1 MAGLRIGLAQ
11 MDVVLGGFSSNAKK
25 ILDFT
30 NRSKEKRCDLVVFP
44 ELALFGY
51 LPMDLLERKSIFEAQ
66 LKEFK
71 KLEKSLP
78 KDISVLVG
86 LVAPS
91 LGKSGKP
98 YGNAVALMRK
108 GQKTKLFFKELLP
121 NYDVFDDPRFFEA
134 GKNADNFFKL
144 KGQKV
149 LVTICEDIW
158 GWGQEQENANYVRNP
173 LKELRKSGPDV
184 VVNCSASPFSL
195 GHRARRLQAVR
206 KTAKNFKAPVVYVN
220 MVGGQDEIIFDGG
233 SFAVD
238 KTGRVL
244 AQSVYFQEDL
254 NIVDLENKV
263 GGSRPI
269 TKDFATDAEQLYHA
283 LVLGIRD
290 FVQKTGF
297 QKVHLGSSGG
307 IDSALIAALACDA
320 VGSQNVTTIA
330 MPGPHS
336 GPESYEYAKRLA
348 ANLGCKFLKVDINEG
363 YKTLLKSVEG
373 GFGSREFGVMNE
385 NLQSRLRGVA
395 LMAYS
400 NANASMLL
408 STGNKSEYATGYA
421 TLYGDMCGGIAP
433 IGDVLKTQVYELA
446 RLYNRQSEVIPN
458 EIIERA
464 PTAELR
470 PNQKDQDTLPP
481 YEELDKA
488 IQNLVVERKSPKNE
502 TEKWLLGVLNR
513 TEFKRWQAPPV
524 LRVSQRAFGRGR
536 RYPLAHKALF

>member
-11 MDVVLGGFSSNAKK
+11 MDVVLGGFESNAEK
-25 ILDFT
+25 ILDFI
-30 NRSKEKRCDLVVFP
+30 NRSIEKRCDLVVFP

-51 LPMDLLERKSIFEAQ
+51 LPMDLLERKSVFEAQ
-66 LKEFK
+66 WKAFK
-71 KLEKSLP
+71 KLEKNVP
-78 KDISVLVG
+78 KGISALVG
-86 LVAPS
+86 LVIPS
-91 LGKSGKP
+91 PVATGKP
-98 YGNAVALMRK
+98 YRNAVALLEK
-108 GQKTKLFFKELLP
+108 GKKTKFFFKELLP
-121 NYDVFDDPRFFEA
+121 NYDVFDDPRFFEP
-134 GKNADNFFKL
+134 GRNADNFFKL
-144 KGQKV
+144 KNQKV

-158 GWGQEQENANYVRNP
+158 GWGQELENANYVRNP
-173 LKELRKSGPDV
+173 LRELKRSGVDV

-206 KTAKNFKAPVVYVN
+206 KTAKNLNAPVVYVN
-220 MVGGQDEIIFDGG
+220 RVGGQDELIFDGG
-233 SFAVD
+233 SFTVD
-238 KTGRVL
+238 KTGKIL

-254 NIVDLENKV
+254 NVVDFESKK
-263 GGSRPI
+263 GGSRPVASKSDE
-269 TKDFATDAEQLYHA
+269 TEQLYQA

-290 FVQKTGF
+290 FVHKTGF
-297 QKVHLGSSGG
+297 QKIHLGSSGG
-307 IDSALIAALACDA
+307 IDSALVAALACDA

-336 GPESYEYAKRLA
+336 GPESKLLAKKLA
-348 ANLGCKFLKVDINEG
+348 DNLGCKFLEVDINEG
-363 YKTLLKSVEG
+363 YKTFLKSIEA

-400 NANASMLL
+400 NSHASMLL
-408 STGNKSEYATGYA
+408 STGNKSEYATGYS
-421 TLYGDMCGGIAP
+421 TLYGDMCGGLAP
-433 IGDVLKTQVYELA
+433 IADLVKGQVYA
-446 RLYNRQSEVIPN
+446 VSKFYNRQSEVIPN
-458 EIIERA
+458 EILERV

-481 YEELDKA
+481 YDELDKA
-488 IQNLVVERKSPKNE
+488 IQNLVVERKSARNE